1 MKPENACTLY
11 NIYMNLHDQRQHQKA
26 IFEGVSS
33 LKKHTPDIQLL
44 RKTIL
49 YQAWSRKTTSKWK
62 PCIICAV

>member
-11 NIYMNLHDQRQHQKA
+11 HIYMNLHDQRQHQKA

-49 YQAWSRKTTSKWK
+49 YQA
-62 PCIICAV
+62 